1 MKRFI
6 LILCA
11 FSLMSCGLFAGTK
24 RGKSKVDTLQTA
36 YNTVQKE
43 INDVLN
49 GKSAYAANVGRYTS
63 FNEDLKKLLGKYSE
77 IGYPKPLIFNKKVAK
92 ILVPLNLSAN
102 KVGGFFQL
110 SADGKKILSYLIW
123 KNDLEPLFIV
133 SRDKWEQAESAD
145 QLEELEEL
153 IPLKENYSAGVP
165 VEPSDLTNLFLIDYI
180 DHLPTKTQEEL
191 KSYTSKNDL
200 NSSLGR
206 RTGSSKCLSYSASL
220 ASDWWNVAQ
229 GNRLGSYDSFVNGA
243 REYGMNP
250 RIVESL
256 YFNTEKCPYAFIKE
270 TGHDRVTGEK
280 IPYSPKHYA
289 YIMSSHNLP
298 KSVKD
303 PLKGKISYHLP
314 ANKFGMDLPY
324 DNSFNKSNGKIE
336 KITSDL
342 KKYGIIYA
350 QHTSR
355 LFNDKI
361 SLTFQGVH
369 AVNIVGTAKLDDEP
383 VVIYYETFGKNHR
396 DYLEDSFYG
405 PRLRAFPV
413 KFFYQG
419 IYFPHRIIPDLRV
432 NKNSALISFKTHSGK
447 KITPGSLGLSI
458 NGSKI
463 KARPS
468 SMLRV
473 ALKENPAVL
482 KLNFARKYFYIPEQP
497 EGYERTYIIS
507 GNTVIE
513 IKHYEAML
521 ETLKDRKRGFFG
533 KLFGKKDS
541 YTDYLKEAVNKRFE
555 QIKTELVQ
563 NRNDYNLI
571 QLVKK
576 EVDKSKTLKK
586 SELGKLISEM
596 SKFDQINNKN
606 NKKR

>member
-1 MKRFI
+1 MKRLI
-6 LILCA
+6 LIICT
-11 FSLMSCGLFAGTK
+11 FSLISCGLFAGTQT
-24 RGKSKVDTLQTA
+24 GKSKVDTLQTA

-43 INDVLN
+43 ISDVLK
-49 GKSAYAANVGRYTS
+49 GKSAYANNLGRYTT
-63 FNEDLKKLLGKYSE
+63 FKDDLKKLLAKYPE
-77 IGYPKPLIFNKKVAK
+77 IGHPKPLNFNKKVAK

-102 KVGGFFQL
+102 KIGGFFQV

-123 KNDLEPLFIV
+123 KNNLEPLFV
-133 SRDKWEQAESAD
+133 LARDKWEQAKSAD
-145 QLEELEEL
+145 QLKELEEL
-153 IPLKENYSAGVP
+153 IPIKENYSAGTP
-165 VEPSDLTNLFLIDYI
+165 VEPSDLTDLFLIDYI
-180 DHLPTKTQEEL
+180 SYLPTKTQEEI

-200 NSSLGR
+200 KSSLGR

-220 ASDWWNVAQ
+220 ASDWWNIAQ
-229 GNRLGSYDSFVNGA
+229 GNKLGSYDSFVNGA

-256 YFNTEKCPYAFIKE
+256 YFNSEKCPYAFIKE

-280 IPYSPKHYA
+280 IPYSPKNYA
-289 YIMSSHNLP
+289 YLMSSNKLSA
-298 KSVKD
+298 SVKD

-324 DNSFNKSNGKIE
+324 DNSFNKSNGKIK

-369 AVNIVGTAKLDDEP
+369 AVNIVGTAKLNGKH

-419 IYFPHRIIPDLRV
+419 IYFPHRIIPEIKV
-432 NKNSALISFKTHSGK
+432 NKSSALISFKTHKGK
-447 KITPGSLGLSI
+447 KITPGSLSLTI
-458 NGSKI
+458 NGNKI

-468 SMLRV
+468 SALKV
-473 ALKENPAVL
+473 ALKQKPAVV
-482 KLNFARKYFYIPEQP
+482 KLNFARKYFYIPEQS
-497 EGYERTYIIS
+497 EGYERTYLIS
-507 GNTVIE
+507 GNAVVE

-521 ETLKDRKRGFFG
+521 EALKDRKRGFFG

-541 YTDYLKEAVNKRFE
+541 YTDYLKKAVNEKFA
-555 QIKTELVQ
+555 QIKAELLQ

-571 QLVKK
+571 QLVKT

-596 SKFDQINNKN
+596 SKFDKINNK
-606 NKKR
+606 KH

>member
-1 MKRFI
+1 MKRLI
-6 LILCA
+6 LIICA
-11 FSLMSCGLFAGTK
+11 FSLISCGLFAGSK
-24 RGKSKVDTLQTA
+24 SGKSKVDKLQTA
-36 YNTVQKE
+36 YNTVEKE

-49 GKSAYAANVGRYTS
+49 DKSAYAAKVGRYTN
-63 FNEDLKKLLGKYSE
+63 FNEDLKKLLNKYPE
-77 IGYPKPLIFNKKVAK
+77 IGHPKPLIFKNKVEK
-92 ILVPLNLSAN
+92 ILVPLNLNAD
-102 KVGGFFQL
+102 KIGGFFQL
-110 SADGKKILSYLIW
+110 SANGKKILSYLIW
-123 KNDLEPLFIV
+123 KNNLEPLFV
-133 SRDKWEQAESAD
+133 VNREKWEAAKSAD
-145 QLEELEEL
+145 QLDELKEL
-153 IPLKENYSAGVP
+153 VPLKENYSAGVP
-165 VEPSDLTNLFLIDYI
+165 VEPSDLTDLFLIDYI

-191 KSYTSKNDL
+191 ESYTSKNDL
-200 NSSLGR
+200 ESSLGR

-220 ASDWWNVAQ
+220 ASDWWNIAQ
-229 GNRLGSYDSFVNGA
+229 GNKLGSYDSFVNGA

-256 YFNTEKCPYAFIKE
+256 YFSTPKCPYAFIKE

-289 YIMSSHNLP
+289 YIMSSSNLP
-298 KSVKD
+298 ASVKD
-303 PLKGKISYHLP
+303 PLKGKLSYHLP
-314 ANKFGMDLPY
+314 ANKFGLDLPY
-324 DNSFNKSNGKIE
+324 DNSFNKSKGKIK

-355 LFNDKI
+355 LFNNKV

-369 AVNIVGTAKLDDEP
+369 AVNIVGTAKLDGEP

-419 IYFPHRIIPDLRV
+419 IYFPHRIIPEIKV
-432 NKNSALISFKTHSGK
+432 NKSSALISFKTHNGK
-447 KITPGSLGLSI
+447 NITPGSMGLSI
-458 NGSKI
+458 NDRKI
-463 KARPS
+463 KVSPS
-468 SMLRV
+468 SVLKV
-473 ALKENPAVL
+473 SLKENPAVL
-482 KLNFARKYFYIPEQP
+482 KLTFARKYFYIPEQS
-497 EGYERTYIIS
+497 EGYERTYLIS
-507 GNTVIE
+507 GNTAIE

-521 ETLKDRKRGFFG
+521 KTLKNRKRGFFG

-541 YTDYLKEAVNKRFE
+541 YTDHLKSAASKRFE
-555 QIKTELVQ
+555 QIKAKLLQ

-571 QLVKK
+571 QLVKA

-596 SKFDQINNKN
+596 STFDKINNK
-606 NKKR
+606 KH